1 MTRRPKN
8 FEDYYDMVEPGADA
22 KITQAINE
30 IGENTQADIIRN
42 EQKSVNSELR
52 EKEQQ
57 AVRDFHK
64 NFKLQERLKRF
75 LGEFSALITSTGESE
90 KTKVSE
96 VLSRLENG
104 EYDDDCLPSILS
116 K

>member
-1 MTRRPKN
+1 
-8 FEDYYDMVEPGADA
+8 MVEPGADA